1 LKYRRLLTFHKNLL
15 KRKITNAVDFL
26 SASAK
31 LFQDKKASY
40 NKRPATTKGQLQQKA
55 SYNKRPATTKGQLS
69 LIFFQYCEY
78 TNLKAFII
86 QTFLDTNDR

>member
-55 SYNKRPATTKGQLS
+55 SYNKRPATTKGQL
-69 LIFFQYCEY
+69 QQ
-78 TNLKAFII
+78 KASYH
-86 QTFLDTNDR
+86 